1 MYARV
6 ASFEN
11 RDPSLADQLI
21 GQIREGSERARERMP
36 DARGALM
43 LVDREKNTSLGVVFF
58 DSKEAIEKAG
68 PAFEQMGDE
77 FPEELRGKRRSVD
90 VFEVVIAEGGEG
102 ARAARVSNLEGPPDK
117 IDEGTRFAQEEIL
130 PQARQLDGYKGVVSL
145 VDRERGRT
153 KLITLW
159 ESPEKLRASEEQA
172 SQLRERAAE
181 GAASRIVGV
190 ERYEVAIAE
199 VGQLAAAR

>member
-11 RDPSLADQLI
+11 RDPSLVDQLI
-21 GQIREGSERARERMP
+21 SGIREGSERARQELP

-43 LVDREKNTSLGVVFF
+43 LVDREENTSLGIVFF
-58 DSKEAIEKAG
+58 DSKEAIEKAS
-68 PAFEQMGDE
+68 PVFEKMGDE
-77 FPEELRGKRRSVD
+77 YPEELRGRRRSVD

-102 ARAARVSNLEGPPDK
+102 ARAARISKLEGPSDK
-117 IDEGTRFAQEEIL
+117 IDEGTRYAQEEIL
-130 PQARQLDGYKGVVSL
+130 PLVREVDGFKGVVSL

-159 ESPEKLRASEEQA
+159 ENSEKLRASEEQA
-172 SQLRERAAE
+172 NQLRERAAE

-190 ERYEVAIAE
+190 ERYEVAVAE
-199 VGQLAAAR
+199 VGQLTAAR